1 MSKVEIPSVLSRVR
15 VGFPCNQDWNTM
27 RGNDKV
33 RFCDHCA
40 KNVHNLS
47 EMTPEAALELV
58 ERSEGRLCV
67 RYIPNP
73 DGSPHIKDDVER
85 LSGGFRMPQLRL
97 AAGVLAAALTG
108 GMASAGTV
116 PAPPGIVTAPVRPV
130 HPVAGTGLV
139 DLTVTVAPN
148 IRYVNLPAKLV
159 SEETGETR
167 RTVSDSDGHI
177 RFADVPFGKYRVEIK
192 TALFGTEMWFEIVEA
207 VRELKTDIGF
217 DRVQGGVSLRS
228 VMESWEWVCRNNQRA
243 AESPGNTIV
252 YVDWNVALAEAEL
265 ERAVAVEDL
274 EKVRTMLKSGF
285 DLNRR
290 ASNDPFIHRL
300 TRQLQATPRTAE
312 LLAAL
317 AAAGADFNA
326 ANRFGVTPLMYAVLA
341 GSGQVKTLL
350 AAGANVNAADDQG
363 HTPLMIAAYDGKL
376 DVVELLLRSGAD
388 VNARDAKGKTALDY
402 AQMGKPNDKS
412 SGRNR
417 LARLL
422 KKTASPKER

>member
-1 MSKVEIPSVLSRVR
+1 
-15 VGFPCNQDWNTM
+15 M

-40 KNVHNLS
+40 KHVHDLS

-73 DGSPHIKDDVER
+73 DGSPHIKDDVEP
-85 LSGGFRMPQLRL
+85 LTGGFRMPKLRL

-108 GMASAGTV
+108 GMASAGTI
-116 PAPPGIVTAPVRPV
+116 PAPPDAVVSSLARPV
-130 HPVAGTGLV
+130 HPGTGLV

-148 IRYVNLPAKLV
+148 ICYVNLPAKLV
-159 SEETGETR
+159 SEETGETW
-167 RTVSDSDGHI
+167 RTVSNSDGHI

-192 TALFGTEMWFEIVEA
+192 TALFGTELRFEIAEA
-207 VRELKTDIGF
+207 VRELKVDIGF
-217 DRVQGGVSLRS
+217 HQGIMGGVSLRD
-228 VMESWEWVCRNNQRA
+228 VMESWEWVCRHSQRA
-243 AESPGNTIV
+243 AESPRNAIV
-252 YVDWNVALAEAEL
+252 YADWNATLAEAEF

-274 EKVRTMLKSGF
+274 EKVRAMLKNGF

-290 ASNDPFIHRL
+290 SSDDPFIHRL
-300 TRQLQATPRTAE
+300 TRQLSNQPTGRTEE
-312 LLAAL
+312 LMAAL

-341 GSGQVKTLL
+341 GPGQVKTLL
-350 AAGANVNAADDQG
+350 AAGANVNAADDNG
-363 HTPLMIAAYDGKL
+363 RTPLMLAAYEGKL
-376 DVVELLLRSGAD
+376 DVVKLLVQAGAD
-388 VNARDAKGKTALDY
+388 VNARDAKGKTALGY

-412 SGRNR
+412 SSRNR

-422 KKTASPKER
+422 KKTAFPK